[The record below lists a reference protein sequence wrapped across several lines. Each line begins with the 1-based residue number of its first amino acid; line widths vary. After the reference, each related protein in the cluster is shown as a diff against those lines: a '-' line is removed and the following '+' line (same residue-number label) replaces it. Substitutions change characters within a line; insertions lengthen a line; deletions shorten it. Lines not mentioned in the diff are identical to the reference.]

1 MNDLGV
7 IGYWIY
13 NYLLNQ
19 AGITEPT
26 IDQIAEYT
34 MQANYYCNLLSLITG
49 PILLVLFIVGYCWLA
64 MVFEEKENKH
74 KWSR

>member
-1 MNDLGV
+1 MNNLGL
-7 IGYWIY
+7 ISYWIY

-26 IDQIAEYT
+26 IDQIAQYS
-34 MQANYYCNLLSLITG
+34 MLANHYYQLISIIAG

-64 MVFEEKENKH
+64 MVFEEKENKR